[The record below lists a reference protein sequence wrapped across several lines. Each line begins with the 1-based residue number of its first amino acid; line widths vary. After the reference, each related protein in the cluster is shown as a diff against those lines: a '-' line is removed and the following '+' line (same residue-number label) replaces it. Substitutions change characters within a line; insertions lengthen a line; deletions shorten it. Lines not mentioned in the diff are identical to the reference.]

1 MKVAY
6 FLLSALATVAIA
18 APSATTGDEIMV
30 ENLEKRQI
38 CSGACENGKKRCYN
52 CINGGGDYEYEFSSD
67 PLEDSE
73 AAGVT

>member
-52 CINGGGDYEYEFSSD
+52 CINGGCTSWTI
-67 PLEDSE
+67 PC
-73 AAGVT
+73 

>member
-18 APSATTGDEIMV
+18 APTTPTGDEIMV

-38 CSGACENGKKRCYN
+38 CGGACENGRKYCYN
-52 CINGGGDYEYEFSSD
+52 CSFGSCQSWYIKC
-67 PLEDSE
+67 
-73 AAGVT
+73 